1 MDTTALEQ
9 YLRSRDALR
18 ERGDKTEALRLLAQS
33 VGVANPTPFMEQNVA
48 ALVDLNPAILTLI
61 LHRSK

>member
-9 YLRSRDALR
+9 YLRARDALR
-18 ERGDKTEALRLLAQS
+18 SGDKAEALRLMSQS
-33 VGVANPTPFMEQNVA
+33 IGVAKPTPLMEQNVA
-48 ALVDLNPAILTLI
+48 ALTDLNTAMLTLI